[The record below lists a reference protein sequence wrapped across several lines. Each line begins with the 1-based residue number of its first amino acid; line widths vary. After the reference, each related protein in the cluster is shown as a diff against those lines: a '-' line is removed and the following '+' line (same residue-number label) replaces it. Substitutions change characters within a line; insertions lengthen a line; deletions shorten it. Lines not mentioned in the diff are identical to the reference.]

1 VAHFSP
7 FACTDVLLYRILKM
21 VMLKEIQNEGIRGL
35 YHLDRVII
43 QLPELPDRDRGSAT
57 LVCWA

>member
-21 VMLKEIQNEGIRGL
+21 VMLKEIQTEGIRGL

-43 QLPELPDRDRGSAT
+43 QLPELPD
-57 LVCWA
+57 